1 MLSET
6 LTDEKWLVFFIFT
19 VRMFILILKQ
29 KNLNSKRFNLR
40 KQIKNRYSYWK
51 LNN

>member
-29 KNLNSKRFNLR
+29 K
-40 KQIKNRYSYWK
+40 II
-51 LNN
+51 